1 MMTPKEVLNWAVT
14 TGCYRLSPGCNSCPS
29 YWEHFDKGKD
39 YTPVIHEDILDE
51 PLMNPKASVYEVAF
65 GSDLFHSEIPLEFQR
80 RVFEVMNKADWHKFS
95 VGTKRIARLALL
107 GFNFDWTENIQVT
120 VPVESG
126 EYDWRIDILRTLPA
140 KKKAVSIVP
149 ILGPFDSDIDFTGID
164 VVGIAPETW
173 GYKRPHDP
181 KWIEHIKQRC
191 LEQEITVSDNT
202 ILYSHEGNKT
212 HAVRQ
217 V

>member
-1 MMTPKEVLNWAVT
+1 MIAAV
-14 TGCYRLSPGCNSCPS
+14 
-29 YWEHFDKGKD
+29 K
-39 YTPVIHEDILDE
+39 
-51 PLMNPKASVYEVAF
+51 PKASVYEVAF

-107 GFNFDWTENIQVT
+107 GFNFEWTENIQVT

-126 EYDWRIDILRTLPA
+126 EYAWRIDILRTLPA

-181 KWIEHIKQRC
+181 KWIEHIKRRC
-191 LEQEITVSDNT
+191 LEQEITVSDKT
-202 ILYSHEGNKT
+202 ILYSHEGNKS
-212 HAVRQ
+212 HAVRSH
-217 V
+217 

>member
-39 YTPVIHEDILDE
+39 YTPVVHEELLDE

-65 GSDLFHSEIPLEFQR
+65 GSDQFHSEIPLEFQR
-80 RVFEVMNKADWHKFS
+80 RVFEVMNKANWHKFS

-107 GFNFDWTENIQVT
+107 GFNFEWTENIQVT

-202 ILYSHEGNKT
+202 ILYSHEGNT
-212 HAVRQ
+212 SHAVRSH
-217 V
+217 